1 MKERDVAETFAEVKR
16 IIGKFAKNK
25 AALET
30 ASAETRIRK
39 DLGVSSAN
47 LVDVVLDF
55 EEAFDVSIADD
66 ELAKINTLGDAVTI
80 LEAKLKTKAA

>member
-1 MKERDVAETFAEVKR
+1 MSDTMAEVKR
-16 IIGKFAKNK
+16 IISKFAKNK

-30 ASAETRIRK
+30 ATADTKIRK

-55 EEAFDVSIADD
+55 EEAFDLTIADD
-66 ELAKINTLGDAVTI
+66 ELARINTLGDAVAMI
-80 LEAKLKTKAA
+80 DSKRAAKAK

>member
-1 MKERDVAETFAEVKR
+1 MAEVKR
-16 IIGKFAKNK
+16 IISKFAKNK

-30 ASAETRIRK
+30 ATADTKIRK

-55 EEAFDVSIADD
+55 EEAFDLTIADD
-66 ELAKINTLGDAVTI
+66 ELARINTLGDAVAMI
-80 LEAKLKTKAA
+80 DSKRAAKAK

>member
-1 MKERDVAETFAEVKR
+1 MSDTMVKVKQ
-16 IIGKFAKNK
+16 IISKFAKNK

-30 ASAETRIRK
+30 AGDDAKIRA

-55 EEAFDVSIADD
+55 EEAFNLSISDD
-66 ELAKINTLGDAVTI
+66 DIGKIGTLGEAVRLI
-80 LEAKLKTKAA
+80 ESKTTTSQAA

>member
-1 MKERDVAETFAEVKR
+1 VSDTMAEVKR
-16 IIGKFAKNK
+16 IISKFAKNK

-30 ASAETRIRK
+30 ATADTKIRK

-55 EEAFDVSIADD
+55 EEAFDLTIADD
-66 ELAKINTLGDAVTI
+66 ELARINTLGDAVAMI
-80 LEAKLKTKAA
+80 DSKRAAKAK

>member
-1 MKERDVAETFAEVKR
+1 MPDTMSEVKR
-16 IIGKFAKNK
+16 IISKFAKNK

-30 ASAETRIRK
+30 SSAETKIRK

-55 EEAFDVSIADD
+55 EEAFDLSIADD
-66 ELAKINTLGDAVTI
+66 ELAKINTLGDAVALI
-80 LEAKLKTKAA
+80 DGKKNGAKA